1 MSSNTAGYGSVRNV
15 VVAAPQLVLTDQ
27 GYLIPTISS
36 IVLGEAQIT
45 HGTYLSSAENATT
58 RFKAKIPIQ
67 CTLDAGDLCTR
78 ANTQKRN

>member
-1 MSSNTAGYGSVRNV
+1 MSSKTKGKAVPRNV
-15 VVAAPQLVLTDQ
+15 IEYCDQ